1 MWPTNRS
8 EKLIPATGCRSL
20 TGRLASS
27 RETGQFRKC
36 AEIAIGRPLG
46 SVE

>member
-8 EKLIPATGCRSL
+8 EKLIAATRCHSL

-27 RETGQFRKC
+27 GEPGHIRKC